1 MNVVVFDTET
11 ANMQKRFCYNV
22 GYVILDI
29 STGEILVERDFVV
42 EQIWHNVELFAT
54 AYYAD
59 KRELYV
65 KKMRSRKAVMDKWG
79 YIMQTMMRDFKKHDV
94 ACAYAYNSPFDD
106 KVFAFNCDWFKTQN
120 PFDTIPIYDLMG
132 LACDCI
138 TQYDTYYK
146 YCEEHEFFTESAT
159 EYSIS
164 AETIYSFITNDP
176 TFVEEHTALAD
187 ARIEANILMH
197 CLNMGAYPDREYP
210 VIHQKRVI
218 ERPFKVTVDGQVVA
232 EGKYVKKW
240 RKGDTVKYTT
250 KNG

>member
-22 GYVILDI
+22 GYVIIDI
-29 STGEILVERDFVV
+29 ATGEILVERDFVV

-65 KKMRSRKAVMDKWG
+65 KKMRSRKAIMDKWG
-79 YIMQTMMRDFKKHDV
+79 YIMQTMLRDFKKHEV
-94 ACAYAYNSPFDD
+94 FCAYAYNSPFDD
-106 KVFAFNCDWFKTQN
+106 KVFSFNCDWFKTQN
-120 PFDTIPIYDLMG
+120 PFDALPIYDLMG

-138 TQYDTYYK
+138 TRYDTYHE
-146 YCEEHEFFTESAT
+146 YCEEHEFFTESET

-164 AETIYSFITNDP
+164 AETVYSFISNNP
-176 TFVEEHTALAD
+176 AFVEEHTALAD
-187 ARIEANILMH
+187 AKIEAAILLH
-197 CLNMGAYPDREYP
+197 CLNLGAQPDREYP
-210 VIHQKRVI
+210 VVHQKRQV
-218 ERPFKVTVDGQVVA
+218 ERPYKVVVDGETVA
-232 EGKYVKKW
+232 EGKYIKKW
-240 RKGDTVKYTT
+240 RRGDLVKYTT

>member
-29 STGEILVERDFVV
+29 STGEKLVERDFVV

-65 KKMRSRKAVMDKWG
+65 KKMRSRKAIMDKWG
-79 YIMQTMMRDFKKHDV
+79 YIMQTMMRDFKKYEV
-94 ACAYAYNSPFDD
+94 NCAYAYNSQFDD

-138 TQYDTYYK
+138 TQYDTYHK
-146 YCEEHEFFTESAT
+146 YCEEHEFFTESET

-164 AETIYSFITNDP
+164 AETVYSFITNDP

-187 ARIEANILMH
+187 ARIEATILMH

-210 VIHQKRVI
+210 VVHQKRII

-240 RKGDTVKYTT
+240 RRGDTVKYTT